1 MVNKKPPQLAL
12 RRFGKPSSVEDYSAA
27 AAAALEAGVALAVS
41 FSLIRAD
48 LPLRSRK

>member
-12 RRFGKPSSVEDYSAA
+12 RRFGKTPSASGYSAA
-27 AAAALEAGVALAVS
+27 AALAAGLALAVS

>member
-12 RRFGKPSSVEDYSAA
+12 RRFGKTPSASGYSAA
-27 AAAALEAGVALAVS
+27 TAALAAGLALAVS